1 MFLLDLKEQSVSL
14 RELSWAKQGD
24 VVGWLVSDTFGLR
37 QGRSLDAERAIEAAE
52 AWMRGDKDALPSNLN
67 TKDDIHQ
74 ELLRTL
80 AGHDP
85 FWPRWI
91 MKLEAEAGGEG

>member
-1 MFLLDLKEQSVSL
+1 MLDLQDDSVTL
-14 RELSWAKQGD
+14 REQPWAKQGD

-52 AWMRGDKDALPSNLN
+52 AWMRHDKQSLPEDLGSEDA
-67 TKDDIHQ
+67 IHH
-74 ELLRTL
+74 ELMRTL

-91 MKLEAEAGGEG
+91 VKHETAGGGKA